1 MVELVGCLVLAA
13 FWGGGEGVLKRFFLF
28 FYVLWRIVL
37 PEMRLLILAMVI
49 RVFE

>member
-1 MVELVGCLVLAA
+1 MFGFGCL
-13 FWGGGEGVLKRFFLF
+13 GGRVLKLFFRL